1 MDIYRCM
8 RKSDLGI
15 KNNYCYTCYTAN
27 NDSSWYNH
35 DSMRSN
41 TNVFSSYLYKWTY
54 RIMSDHRN
62 ISNIYILSCTS
73 SMRRNY
79 HRDMD
84 SNRCLRKGTYSCN
97 KNHYSNTCTT
107 ASVYNT
113 TNRCNS
119 CL

>member
-15 KNNYCYTCYTAN
+15 KNNYCYTGYAAH
-27 NDSSWYNH
+27 NDSAWYNH

-41 TNVFSSYLYKWTY
+41 TSVFNSYLYKWTY
-54 RIMSDHRN
+54 RIMPDHWN
-62 ISNIYILSCTS
+62 IQYIYILSTDSCRS
-73 SMRRNY
+73 LRRNY

-84 SNRCLRKGTYSCN
+84 SNGCLRKNTYSGN
-97 KNHYSNTCTT
+97 KNYYSNTCTT

-113 TNRCNS
+113 T
-119 CL
+119 